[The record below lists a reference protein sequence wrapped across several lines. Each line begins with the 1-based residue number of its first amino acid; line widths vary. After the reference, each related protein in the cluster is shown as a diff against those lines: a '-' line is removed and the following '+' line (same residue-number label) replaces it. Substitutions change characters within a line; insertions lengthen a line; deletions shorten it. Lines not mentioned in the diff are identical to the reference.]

1 MIARYRG
8 FHPEPSDQLTYFNG
22 VNQIATFANQMNF
35 IKIMEE
41 FIVPFGDHFLKFLI
55 VARDNFSPHF
65 YNAIVKNKFEIRR
78 KNIRR
83 QKTNKCNSSIL

>member
-1 MIARYRG
+1 M
-8 FHPEPSDQLTYFNG
+8 TYFNG
-22 VNQIATFANQMNF
+22 VNQIATFANQMNL

-41 FIVPFGDHFLKFLI
+41 FTVPFGDHFLK
-55 VARDNFSPHF
+55 

-83 QKTNKCNSSIL
+83 QKTNKCNSRIQ